1 MAGTP
6 ESSASTAL
14 KLDLSRIRHDL
25 RTPINHILGY
35 CELLQEDDGVP
46 AAFQA
51 DLKKIHGG
59 GQQLLALIKEYFD
72 EATFEEK
79 RRDLKRLCHELRTPV
94 NHIVGYAELLE
105 EQAEDAGLAH
115 LLPDLRKIADAGH
128 TWLGLME
135 EYLIPP
141 VQELSSTSGI
151 DTPRVAA
158 PVLLQPGID
167 FTSPTPLSATPA
179 RAAHGHLLVADDDA
193 SNREMLARRLQRQGY
208 EVSVASSGLEVLRLL
223 RAQQFDLVLLDMIM
237 PGLDGYQVLTRM
249 KSDPVLADLPVII
262 ISSLDQENSVAR
274 CIEAGAE
281 DYVAKP
287 FNSVLLRARIGACL
301 EKKRLRERERQTFEA
316 LKRSQESLC
325 GELAEAAAYVRS
337 LLPAP
342 LETGPVRA
350 AWRFHPSTQLGG
362 DAFGYHWLDEN
373 HFAVFVLDVCGH
385 GVGAALLSVSVMNV
399 LKNRSV
405 PNVDFT
411 DPGAVLSALN
421 RTFPMERQNNMFF
434 TIWYGVF
441 SKETRDLKFACGGH
455 PPAVLIDPAEPSP
468 TMLRA
473 PGAIIGGFPEAQYVS
488 EKHTLLPGSRLYVF
502 SDGIYELARANGAM
516 VQLDEFVAELGKP
529 SATSKLD
536 DIMVWAV
543 AIRDGMNFEDDVS
556 ILEFIVEESTVS
568 AVRQLR

>member
-1 MAGTP
+1 MASPPDPTAAP
-6 ESSASTAL
+6 EP
-14 KLDLSRIRHDL
+14 KLDLSRVRHDL

-105 EQAEDAGLAH
+105 EQAEDGGLAH

-141 VQELSSTSGI
+141 VQESSSRSSVDG
-151 DTPRVAA
+151 PRVAT

-179 RAAHGHLLVADDDA
+179 RTAHGHLLLADDDA
-193 SNREMLARRLQRQGY
+193 ANREMLARRLQRQGY

-223 RAQQFDLVLLDMIM
+223 RAQKSDLVLLDMIM

-249 KSDPVLADLPVII
+249 KSDPMLADLPVII

-316 LKRSQESLC
+316 LKQSQESLC

-342 LETGPVRA
+342 LETGPVHA

-362 DAFGYHWLDEN
+362 DAFGYHWLDED

-411 DPGAVLSALN
+411 DPGAVLAALN
-421 RTFPMERQNNMFF
+421 QTFPMERQNNMFF
-434 TIWYGVF
+434 TIWYGVL
-441 SKETRDLKFACGGH
+441 SKGTRELKFACGGH
-455 PPAVLIDPAEPSP
+455 PPAVLIHPAEPSP
-468 TMLRA
+468 TLLRA
-473 PGAIIGGFPEAQYVS
+473 PGAIIGGFPEAKYVS
-488 EKHTLLPGSRLYVF
+488 EQHTLMPGSRLYIF
-502 SDGIYELARANGAM
+502 SDGIYELARAGGAT
-516 VQLDEFVAELGKP
+516 VQLDEFVVELGKP
-529 SATSKLD
+529 AAASKLD
-536 DIMVWAV
+536 DIMAWA
-543 AIRDGMNFEDDVS
+543 ASIRAGANFEDDVS
-556 ILEFIVEESTVS
+556 ILELVVP
-568 AVRQLR
+568 